1 MESANLVVSY
11 GRRYGLCGRNG
22 IGKSTLLKMISN
34 NWLEIPKHISILHL
48 EQEVVGDDTLAIES
62 VLEADF
68 KRHRQS
74 AEEKQL
80 LNCDQ
85 DKDSLGE
92 TRFPGQKIF
101 RRLFKD
107 SKLPFRLEWIRGQK
121 SSRGVLNA

>member
-1 MESANLVVSY
+1 VSD
-11 GRRYGLCGRNG
+11 G

-80 LNCDQ
+80 
-85 DKDSLGE
+85 S
-92 TRFPGQKIF
+92 I
-101 RRLFKD
+101 
-107 SKLPFRLEWIRGQK
+107 KL
-121 SSRGVLNA
+121 